1 MQKLICFLATAILMV
16 FSPLAFSQPTVDPEA
31 EKVLKSLQDYMQ
43 TQDTADIEAVITE
56 DEVFN
61 DTHKLQF
68 GGTIKILMR
77 RQPPQLSATTNS
89 DYRNT
94 RAYLNKSTFTVF
106 DEDVNV
112 YAQANAPGTLKEA
125 LTHLNAEY
133 SIIQPGSELFSG
145 QPFELLVGKASKVI
159 YVGTGNVNGTSCHHI
174 AGILPDMD
182 WQLWIRAEGDP
193 IVCKYV
199 LTDRD
204 IPLAPQYSMTFTKW
218 KTNTKLTDKQFEFQP
233 PADAE
238 AIEII
243 K

>member
-1 MQKLICFLATAILMV
+1 MHKIICFLATAMFLV
-16 FSPLAFSQPTVDPEA
+16 FSPLALSQPTVQPEA
-31 EKVLKSLQDYMQ
+31 EKVLKSLQNYMS
-43 TQDTADIEAVITE
+43 TLETVEIEAVITE

-68 GGTIKILMR
+68 SGILKVLVR
-77 RQPPQLSATTNS
+77 RQPSQLSLITNS

-94 RAYLNKSTFTVF
+94 RAYLNKNTFTVF

-112 YAQANAPGTLKEA
+112 YAQAHAPGTLKEA
-125 LTHLNAEY
+125 LTRLNTEY
-133 SIIQPGSELFSG
+133 NIIQPGSELFSG
-145 QPFELLVGKASKVI
+145 QAYELLVEKASKVI
-159 YVGTGNVNGTSCHHI
+159 YVGTGNVNGTSCHHL

-182 WQLWIRAEGDP
+182 WQLWVRAEGDP
-193 IVCKYV
+193 ILCKYI

-218 KTNTKLTDKQFEFQP
+218 KTNTELTDKQFEFQP